1 MDWGIWISIG
11 VTVFTC
17 GMALLPIHAERKKGM
32 ALSEKGYTSQ
42 TNPRAILVAG
52 SSLASYLVTG
62 MAHATSVS
70 SFRHRENRWH
80 SRGCLLFCWRSIGGA
95 FPCPGEERGCP
106 ETDIEEGR
114 HCQGLEVGRLVTG
127 GTRRCFS

>member
-1 MDWGIWISIG
+1 MDWGTWIAIAVIFFS
-11 VTVFTC
+11 C

-32 ALSEKGYTSQ
+32 ALNEKGYTSQ

-52 SSLASYLVTG
+52 SSLAGYLVTG

-80 SRGCLLFCWRSIGGA
+80 SL
-95 FPCPGEERGCP
+95 
-106 ETDIEEGR
+106 
-114 HCQGLEVGRLVTG
+114 GLPPFMLALHW
-127 GTRRCFS
+127 